1 MPLSQSPADVIG
13 IKTERVANRNE
24 REDLI
29 RFVAKNPFPGFI
41 KKNLLFLVLRK
52 DVVLKTPNSVVQ
64 HRQQQSLF
72 RFQRNFSAKILAEL
86 VGQQHVGL
94 KKGRDSFVAARA
106 YLHGYILSSLFFEF
120 HVFLSPHQS
129 IGVAPH
135 RQVRLALLLRTKPY
149 LWSRPLVY
157 LIR

>member
-72 RFQRNFSAKILAEL
+72 RFQRNFSAKVLAGL
-86 VGQQHVGL
+86 VGEQCAGL
-94 KKGRDSFVAARA
+94 TRGPDPYGAARA
-106 YLHGYILSSLFFEF
+106 HLPGYVLGPSL
-120 HVFLSPHQS
+120 
-129 IGVAPH
+129 
-135 RQVRLALLLRTKPY
+135 
-149 LWSRPLVY
+149 
-157 LIR
+157 